1 MHAVNV
7 SLGNR
12 SYAIKIGAGLL
23 AQLGRE
29 CARLKLG
36 ARCAIITDTDVGRR
50 FAKPAF
56 DSLARAGFSPA
67 LFVVPAEI
75 GRASCRERVYVLV

>member
-1 MHAVNV
+1 MRTV
-7 SLGNR
+7 SVQLGNR
-12 SYAIKIGAGLL
+12 SYAIKIGGGLL

-36 ARCAIITDTDVGRR
+36 ARCAIITDTNVGRR

-56 DSLARAGFSPA
+56 DSLVARRFFTVADCGSRRGNGQKP
-67 LFVVPAEI
+67 EN
-75 GRASCRERVYVLV
+75 GASLL